1 MIWCRR
7 ILAIMLAILLII
19 LLPLLMFASQVN
31 STIGNPDFYNSQ
43 MEKADIYNFAYD
55 QALPAALEE
64 PESEDASDNPIDYN
78 DIEKEIVAT
87 ARRLAPPEWLQSNF
101 KQATKVIVPY
111 LRGSTDEF
119 SYTIEFKEKVKASP
133 EIIKEEIIEGEAFE
147 SIYDDLISYA
157 AQKTVENLDKVPY
170 QLTLSEDEI
179 AVALRQVIDKEWLA
193 ERIEEAMNSTI
204 PYLILDS
211 DHFTITIPLKD
222 RVDAIAEATLDLLSR
237 QETYDYVV
245 EEIITPIVTEEFAPQ
260 VRLPFSVTLSRNEII
275 EGIEDSL
282 APSWF
287 EAELEE
293 VINSITSYVKGE
305 SGSTDII
312 VDLTEQ
318 KPVILETLIEIGDGK
333 LEDIFRELPVCS
345 MAEFEIAKDNTPP
358 DSLPSCRPI
367 GVSFEQYKNMLKIDL
382 SEQIVS
388 RILEVIPDQWTYTQ
402 ADLIQSM
409 GAENEDF
416 LKEARDNVA
425 NGWTFT
431 DADLKDE
438 LDDPED
444 EETLEDV
451 RDWLG
456 NGFTLTQQDIED
468 ELDEE
473 ELDDFNDTR
482 SLINSFRSWL
492 WIIWLIPVLL
502 LVAIGFLGGRS
513 WEGRSL
519 WALSVMLLASTI
531 VLIATSVIYSSVAK
545 PEIEEA
551 IDLAGRD
558 GLELVMAEK
567 LNEMLE
573 NAAGDFASGIQTD
586 ALFMV
591 IFAGVALA
599 GIGVWIIYQRR
610 ISRRASH
617 T

>member
-55 QALPAALEE
+55 EALPAALEE

-101 KQATKVIVPY
+101 EQATKVIVPY

-237 QETYDYVV
+237 QETYDYLV

-333 LEDIFRELPVCS
+333 LENIFRELPVCS

-358 DSLPSCRPI
+358 NAKGMS
-367 GVSFEQYKNMLKIDL
+367 KLKIDAYL
-382 SEQIVS
+382 KPFWFVAC
-388 RILEVIPDQWTYTQ
+388 DK
-402 ADLIQSM
+402 ADKV
-409 GAENEDF
+409 F
-416 LKEARDNVA
+416 F
-425 NGWTFT
+425 TF
-431 DADLKDE
+431 DL
-438 LDDPED
+438 
-444 EETLEDV
+444 
-451 RDWLG
+451 
-456 NGFTLTQQDIED
+456 
-468 ELDEE
+468 
-473 ELDDFNDTR
+473 
-482 SLINSFRSWL
+482 
-492 WIIWLIPVLL
+492 
-502 LVAIGFLGGRS
+502 
-513 WEGRSL
+513 
-519 WALSVMLLASTI
+519 
-531 VLIATSVIYSSVAK
+531 
-545 PEIEEA
+545 
-551 IDLAGRD
+551 
-558 GLELVMAEK
+558 
-567 LNEMLE
+567 
-573 NAAGDFASGIQTD
+573 
-586 ALFMV
+586 
-591 IFAGVALA
+591 
-599 GIGVWIIYQRR
+599 
-610 ISRRASH
+610 
-617 T
+617 

>member
-19 LLPLLMFASQVN
+19 LLPLLMFVSQVN

-101 KQATKVIVPY
+101 EQATKVIVPY

-179 AVALRQVIDKEWLA
+179 AGALRQVIDKEWLA

-358 DSLPSCRPI
+358 DSLPYCRPF
-367 GVSFEQYKNMLKIDL
+367 GTSYEQYKNMLKIDL
-382 SEQIVS
+382 SEQIDA

-409 GAENEDF
+409 GAKNEDF

-431 DADLKDE
+431 DADLEDR